1 MSHVLPIP
9 QNSLF
14 LFRIVF
20 TIFDKSISL
29 FLSSYF
35 TKKRPFKIFK
45 IEKINR
51 QTNCKNKL
59 ILSK

>member
-51 QTNCKNKL
+51 QMTNKNAL
-59 ILSK
+59 I

>member
-1 MSHVLPIP
+1 MSHVLPIQ

-14 LFRIVF
+14 SIWINFIF
-20 TIFDKSISL
+20 FDKSISL
-29 FLSSYF
+29 FLSYYF

-51 QTNCKNKL
+51 QTTNKNAL
-59 ILSK
+59 I

>member
-1 MSHVLPIP
+1 MSYVLPIQ

-35 TKKRPFKIFK
+35 TKKRPLKISE

-51 QTNCKNKL
+51 QMISKNKL
-59 ILSK
+59 I

>member
-1 MSHVLPIP
+1 MSHVLPIQ

-29 FLSSYF
+29 FLSYYF

-51 QTNCKNKL
+51 QTTNKNAL
-59 ILSK
+59 I

>member
-1 MSHVLPIP
+1 MIHVLPIQ

-14 LFRIVF
+14 PILGIF
-20 TIFDKSISL
+20 TILDKSISL
-29 FLSSYF
+29 FLSYYF

-51 QTNCKNKL
+51 QTTNKNAL
-59 ILSK
+59 I

>member
-1 MSHVLPIP
+1 MSHVLPI
-9 QNSLF
+9 QENSLF
-14 LFRIVF
+14 SIRTFFI
-20 TIFDKSISL
+20 IFDKSISL

-51 QTNCKNKL
+51 QTTNKNAL
-59 ILSK
+59 I

>member
-1 MSHVLPIP
+1 MSYVLPIQ

-14 LFRIVF
+14 PILGIF

-29 FLSSYF
+29 FLSYYF
-35 TKKRPFKIFK
+35 TNKRPFKIFK

-51 QTNCKNKL
+51 QTTNKNAL
-59 ILSK
+59 I

>member
-1 MSHVLPIP
+1 MSHVLSIQ

-14 LFRIVF
+14 SIRTFF
-20 TIFDKSISL
+20 TILDKTISL
-29 FLSSYF
+29 FLSYYF

-51 QTNCKNKL
+51 QTTNKNEM
-59 ILSK
+59 I

>member
-1 MSHVLPIP
+1 MSHVLPIQ

-14 LFRIVF
+14 PILGIF

-29 FLSSYF
+29 FLSYYF

>member
-1 MSHVLPIP
+1 MSHVLPIQ

-14 LFRIVF
+14 LFRMIF

-35 TKKRPFKIFK
+35 TKKRPLKISE

-51 QTNCKNKL
+51 QTTNKNAL
-59 ILSK
+59 I

>member
-1 MSHVLPIP
+1 MSHVLSIQ

-14 LFRIVF
+14 SIWIIF

-35 TKKRPFKIFK
+35 TKKRPLKILK
-45 IEKINR
+45 IEKMNR
-51 QTNCKNKL
+51 QTTDKNALFLAK
-59 ILSK
+59 

>member
-1 MSHVLPIP
+1 MSHVLPIQ

-14 LFRIVF
+14 PILGIF

-29 FLSSYF
+29 FLSYYF

-51 QTNCKNKL
+51 QTTNKNAL
-59 ILSK
+59 IRTK

>member
-1 MSHVLPIP
+1 MSHVLPI
-9 QNSLF
+9 QENSLF
-14 LFRIVF
+14 LVWIIF

-29 FLSSYF
+29 FLSYYF

-51 QTNCKNKL
+51 QTTNKNAL
-59 ILSK
+59 I

>member
-1 MSHVLPIP
+1 MRHVLPIL

-14 LFRIVF
+14 SIRTFFI
-20 TIFDKSISL
+20 IFDKSISL
-29 FLSSYF
+29 FLSYYF

-51 QTNCKNKL
+51 QTTNKNAL
-59 ILSK
+59 I